1 MTDAE
6 KLQTLKTLCDGET
19 DEVLSVYLAIAKDA
33 IMQRAYP
40 CKQDYST
47 EQFPQRYDML
57 QVQIAQFLVNKQGA
71 EGQVTHTENGIQRQ
85 YENGGIPQSML
96 KPIVP
101 FVGVFD

>member
-6 KLQTLKTLCDGET
+6 KLQLLQTLCDGET
-19 DEVLSVYLAIAKDA
+19 EAVLTAYLNIAKDA
-33 IMQRAYP
+33 ILQRAYP
-40 CKQDYST
+40 CKQDLS
-47 EQFPQRYDML
+47 EIEFPNRYDLL

-96 KPIVP
+96 KTIIP